1 MSAEDDATIVAREVQ
16 HLRSRPGPGAL
27 NHLRA
32 DLLEQAQPATA
43 AAFLREQALLALGNL
58 DRHDAW
64 AVTAMLQLDVLREQ
78 RRLGRR

>member
-1 MSAEDDATIVAREVQ
+1 MTAGDDAAIVAREVQ
-16 HLRSRPGPGAL
+16 HLRSRPGAL

-43 AAFLREQALLALGNL
+43 AAFLREQALLALGNI
-58 DRHDAW
+58 DQYDTW
-64 AVTAMLQLDVLREQ
+64 AVSAMLQLDVLRQQ